1 MLTPAQLLTGY
12 ARGVFPM
19 AESAD
24 DDRLHWFDPPMRG
37 VLPVGGVHA
46 SRSLLRDLRRGG
58 WSAHL
63 DGDFGTVVAACADR
77 DTTWINAPL
86 SDLYHCLH
94 RSGHAHAIEIR
105 HDGRFSGGIF
115 GITLGGAFFGESM
128 VSLCENGSKMALIW
142 TSAHLARCGFTLFDT
157 QFLTPH
163 LARMGGT
170 EITRATYRARLAQ
183 ALRRPTN
190 FKAKPL
196 LCANDLLQRHQCA
209 GPSDQP

>member
-1 MLTPAQLLTGY
+1 MLTPSQLLNGY

-24 DDRLHWFDPPMRG
+24 DDRLYWFDPPMRG
-37 VLPVGGVHA
+37 VLPIGGVHA

-63 DGDFGTVVAACADR
+63 DSDFDRIVAICGDR

-86 SDLYHCLH
+86 ARLYGQLH
-94 RSGHAHAIEIR
+94 RAGHAHAFEIR
-105 HDGRFSGGIF
+105 HEGKFAGGLF
-115 GITLGGAFFGESM
+115 GVTLGAAFFGESM
-128 VSLCENGSKMALIW
+128 VSARTNGSKMALIW
-142 TSAHLARCGFTLFDT
+142 ASSHLARCGFTLFDT

-170 EITRATYRARLAQ
+170 EIERHIYQQRLSF
-183 ALRRPTN
+183 ALKR
-190 FKAKPL
+190 KADFT
-196 LCANDLLQRHQCA
+196 AHQPRSA
-209 GPSDQP
+209 DQLWQDMTQTS